1 MSSLPLAPNFHAF
14 IVLPLVLF
22 LPILY
27 FYYLHFSF
35 LYLHYQH
42 ISLLYIGDNVAISTS
57 IDKELCISILKEVLQ
72 HLEKLP
78 KTQLKNVELVIIGGV
93 LALKFQAEV

>member
-1 MSSLPLAPNFHAF
+1 MSSLLLAPDFHAS

-27 FYYLHFSF
+27 FYYLHFSL

-42 ISLLYIGDNVAISTS
+42 VSLLYIGGIVAISTS
-57 IDKELCISILKEVLQ
+57 IDEELYISILEEILQ

-78 KTQLKNVELVIIGGV
+78 KT
-93 LALKFQAEV
+93 